1 MPKPSSSIRV
11 SVTDDVGPPSLNL
24 AVVRGHCSS
33 PAAVRV
39 LESGQALAQLQVTTR
54 GNDRALSVPVAVW
67 DPPGWVES
75 LDTGDEVV
83 VLGRVRRRFFR
94 TSSGTASRVE
104 LEAELVA
111 RPRDRRRVAAARR
124 RIEEA
129 LSPLDG

>member
-1 MPKPSSSIRV
+1 MPKPSSRTRA
-11 SVTDDVGPPSLNL
+11 SVAADPEPPSLNL
-24 AVVRGHCSS
+24 AVVRGQCSS

-54 GNDRALSVPVAVW
+54 AHDQALSVPIAVW
-67 DPPGWVES
+67 DPPGWVEA

-94 TSSGTASRVE
+94 TASGTASRVE